1 MGIVQPKG
9 GFVVAFSNT
18 NVVWNNRIIGQDKL
32 KEIAKILGVPDN
44 MVQSLTE
51 DQDQE
56 IRSIHVFGDMPGPEP
71 EDS

>member
-9 GFVVAFSNT
+9 GFVVMFSETNLVRNNT
-18 NVVWNNRIIGQDKL
+18 LITQEKL
-32 KEIAKILGVPDN
+32 KAIAGILGVPEN
-44 MVQSLTE
+44 VVHQLTE